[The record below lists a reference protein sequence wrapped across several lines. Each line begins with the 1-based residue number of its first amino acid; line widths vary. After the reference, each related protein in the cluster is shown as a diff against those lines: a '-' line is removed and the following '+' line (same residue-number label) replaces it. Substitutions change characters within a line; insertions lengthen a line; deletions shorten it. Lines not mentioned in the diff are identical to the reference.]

1 MAEAFDVKFE
11 VTGPAFDGTGLRVMP
26 GIINRGLLDMAILEG
41 SNKVKDQL
49 YGPTASQYWKTD
61 PSQRHGA
68 KTRTLKR
75 AVGVRGPENNVII
88 VDAHSNNKSGKPLNY
103 ARKVEDLYHMFA
115 NASAAINRNKA
126 QLYQKYIV
134 DALVEAFQ

>member
-11 VTGPAFDGTGLRVMP
+11 VKGPAFDGSGLRVMP
-26 GIINRGLLDMAILEG
+26 GIINRGLLDIAILEG
-41 SNKVKDQL
+41 SNKVREQL
-49 YGPTASQYWKTD
+49 YGPPAHLYWKTD
-61 PSQRHGA
+61 PKQRHGA
-68 KTRTLKR
+68 KSRTLKR
-75 AVGVRGPENNVII
+75 AIGVRELENNVII
-88 VDAHSNNKSGKPLNY
+88 VDAHSNSSTGTPLNY